1 MITTAISVGTGNE
14 AILEEGPTYAI
25 LCGILILH
33 GFLCSSATQVLARI
47 NLFYA
52 FVNGK

>member
-47 NLFYA
+47 NLLYA
-52 FVNGK
+52 FINGK